1 MLEILRYANWAIK
14 FLACK
19 DLVYVW
25 IAFFSGRWAF
35 TFNFCRFRA
44 LFMGPTSLKF
54 SNFNFKIG
62 SHGIIYT
69 FKNYFATVFSVFNN
83 KRYPNRH
90 LLYLEHSHQLVQI
103 FFVYFSI
110 KTYIFYFRY
119 LHFKIPYIILF
130 YTILKYQNF

>member
-1 MLEILRYANWAIK
+1 MEILRYANWAIK

-25 IAFFSGRWAF
+25 IVFFSGRCAF
-35 TFNFCRFRA
+35 AFNFCRFRV
-44 LFMGPTSLKF
+44 LFMRPTSLKF
-54 SNFNFKIG
+54 SNFNFKTG
-62 SHGIIYT
+62 SHDTIYT
-69 FKNYFATVFSVFNN
+69 FKNYFVIVFLVFNN
-83 KRYPNRH
+83 KRYPNKH
-90 LLYLEHSHQLVQI
+90 LLYLEHLHQLVQI